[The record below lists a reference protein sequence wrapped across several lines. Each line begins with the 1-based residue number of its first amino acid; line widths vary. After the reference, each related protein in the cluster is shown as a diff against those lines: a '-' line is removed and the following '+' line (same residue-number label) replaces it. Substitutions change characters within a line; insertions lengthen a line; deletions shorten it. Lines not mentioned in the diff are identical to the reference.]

1 MSRSLSGKVALVTG
15 AARGIGRATALRLA
29 ADGAAVVVNYRAN
42 EAAATEVQR
51 AIAAHGGEAAI
62 IRADVTKLDEI
73 DALFEAA
80 SSRFGRL
87 DILVNNAGVGGR
99 SAFSTTEEAAYDSL
113 FAITKGV
120 FFTLKAGFTHVEDGG
135 RIVSISTGLTRGW
148 ASGAAAYAGSK
159 AAIEQFSR
167 ALSKEAGPRQITVNA
182 ILPGV
187 IETDMT
193 AGMAEEVRSAARSQT
208 SFSRLGQPRDIADVV
223 AFLASDDARWITGQ
237 MIVVNGGST
246 P

>member
-148 ASGAAAYAGSK
+148 ASGRG
-159 AAIEQFSR
+159 
-167 ALSKEAGPRQITVNA
+167 LC
-182 ILPGV
+182 
-187 IETDMT
+187 
-193 AGMAEEVRSAARSQT
+193 
-208 SFSRLGQPRDIADVV
+208 RLE
-223 AFLASDDARWITGQ
+223 
-237 MIVVNGGST
+237 GGD
-246 P
+246 

>member
-1 MSRSLSGKVALVTG
+1 MGVRPRLMQARRRRLSSF
-15 AARGIGRATALRLA
+15 RGRCR
-29 ADGAAVVVNYRAN
+29 RR
-42 EAAATEVQR
+42 Q
-51 AIAAHGGEAAI
+51 
-62 IRADVTKLDEI
+62 
-73 DALFEAA
+73 
-80 SSRFGRL
+80 
-87 DILVNNAGVGGR
+87 
-99 SAFSTTEEAAYDSL
+99 
-113 FAITKGV
+113 
-120 FFTLKAGFTHVEDGG
+120 
-135 RIVSISTGLTRGW
+135 
-148 ASGAAAYAGSK
+148 
-159 AAIEQFSR
+159 
-167 ALSKEAGPRQITVNA
+167 GPRQITVNA